1 MLFNIVIMGKIYLKI
16 SVLFFQFTNYFFRQS
31 EVIARDTRR
40 MKHIFI
46 VKKGSIMIWKRLDPD
61 GHTPPLNKHDFDQLD
76 DEKSSHNSI
85 NQ

>member
-1 MLFNIVIMGKIYLKI
+1 MQFNIVIMGISYFRIFILIYYL
-16 SVLFFQFTNYFFRQS
+16 FRQG

-61 GHTPPLNKHDFDQLD
+61 GHIPKLTKHDFDQME
-76 DEKSSHNSI
+76 DEKSFTDFL
-85 NQ
+85 